1 MNFLSMIL
9 ADKPALIPIAQE
21 VRNILEPVMLFLL
34 VALSIA
40 MTVAILKQ
48 SGDPEDLTAITGGSS
63 DNFYGKSKGRGKEA
77 VFKKVT
83 IGIAISIGVVAIAY
97 FLFQL

>member
-9 ADKPALIPIAQE
+9 ADKPALIPISQE
-21 VRNILEPVMLFLL
+21 VRNILEPVMLGLL
-34 VALSIA
+34 VLLSIA

-48 SGDPEDLTAITGGSS
+48 SGDPQDLTAITGGSS
-63 DNFYGKSKGRGKEA
+63 DNFYGKSKGKSKEA
-77 VFKKVT
+77 VFKRVT
-83 IGIAISIGVVAIAY
+83 IGIAISIGVLAIAY